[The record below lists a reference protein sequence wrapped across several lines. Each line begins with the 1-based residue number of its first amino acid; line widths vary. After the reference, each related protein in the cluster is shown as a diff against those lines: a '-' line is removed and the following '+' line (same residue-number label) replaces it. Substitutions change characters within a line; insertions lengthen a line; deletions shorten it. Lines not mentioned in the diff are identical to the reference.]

1 MEEKRPTLDVGGPI
15 SGLSPSLNEKEK
27 RNGAELYPSS
37 LFLCP
42 VLPRCERA
50 CHLGSNCEPSKPS
63 LLQAASPIWQ
73 SSDNTC
79 PAAQGGHSLLK
90 KQKLRFKRGAGT

>member
-1 MEEKRPTLDVGGPI
+1 MELSSTRHPSFCVLFRPDVSVPAI
-15 SGLSPSLNEKEK
+15 PALTVNQVNPPFFKL
-27 RNGAELYPSS
+27 L
-37 LFLCP
+37 LLC
-42 VLPRCERA
+42 
-50 CHLGSNCEPSKPS
+50 
-63 LLQAASPIWQ
+63 IWQ